1 MLHLNLMS
9 IFVNKPQE
17 ALKFY
22 TTKLGFVKKTLH
34 ESINYVT
41 VGMPDSN
48 VELLLEPNENIIA
61 KNYQEGLYKQ
71 GIPAASFGTNN
82 LDEEYHRLMS
92 LDIKFTITPTEA
104 FGVRLAIFDDEQGNL
119 IQIVETEGQ

>member
-9 IFVNKPQE
+9 IFVNEPQE
-17 ALKFY
+17 ALNFY
-22 TTKLGFVKKTLH
+22 TSKLGFVKKTLN

-41 VGMPDSN
+41 VGTPDSN

-71 GIPAASFGTNN
+71 GIPAASFETNN
-82 LDEEYHRLMS
+82 LDEEYHHVSRC
-92 LDIKFTITPTEA
+92 
-104 FGVRLAIFDDEQGNL
+104 
-119 IQIVETEGQ
+119 